1 MALDGKLLA
10 QARKKLDDIR
20 HHNEETQASRQ
31 REIYARLPAVR
42 NIDLRMQNQMRELS
56 SIALRRDADAKA
68 ALQRLEEEN
77 LALQERRKELLVA
90 AGYAPNY
97 TDDLYDCPDC
107 MDKGYRMDGRMCACL
122 KRLYNAE
129 VTRDLSGLLQGD
141 EHFGKFRLDY
151 YSNTPDESGNIPRE
165 IMEIILTMCKNYAVK
180 FDGRGANLIFT
191 GGPGLGKTF
200 LSACI
205 ARAVSQKGYSVAY
218 ESASVA
224 LNAFEKEKFSRD
236 MDEAAAASAKVKRY
250 LDCDLL
256 ILDDLGTEM
265 STAFTQS
272 ALYTII
278 NQRLISNKQ
287 TIISTNLDENAL
299 AAQYTAQITSRL
311 LGEYRWLHFMGS
323 DIRRMKK
330 T

>member
-20 HHNEETQASRQ
+20 HHNEETQAARQ

-42 NIDLRMQNQMRELS
+42 NIDLRMQNQMRELA
-56 SIALRRDADAKA
+56 SIAMRRDSEAKA
-68 ALQRLEEEN
+68 ALERLEAEN
-77 LALQERRKELLVA
+77 LALQSRRKELLVA
-90 AGYAPNY
+90 AGYPETY
-97 TDDLYDCPDC
+97 TDDLYNCPDC
-107 MDKGYRMDGRMCACL
+107 TDKGYRMDGRMCACL

-129 VTRDLSGLLQGD
+129 VTRDLSGLLKGD
-141 EHFGKFRLDY
+141 EQFGRFRLDY
-151 YSNTPDESGNIPRE
+151 YSDAPDENGNIPRE
-165 IMEIILTMCKNYAVK
+165 IMEIILTMCKNYAMK
-180 FDGRGANLIFT
+180 FDGNSPNLVFT

-224 LNAFEKEKFSRD
+224 LGAFEKEKFSRD
-236 MDEAAAASAKVKRY
+236 MEEAANAGAKVRRY

-265 STAFTQS
+265 NTAFTQS

-278 NQRLISNKQ
+278 NPRMTTGKQ

-299 AAQYTAQITSRL
+299 ASQYSAQITSRL
-311 LGEYRWLHFMGS
+311 LGEYRWLHFLGS

-330 T
+330 S

>member
-20 HHNEETQASRQ
+20 HHNEETQAARQ
-31 REIYARLPAVR
+31 REIYVRLPAVR
-42 NIDLRMQNQMRELS
+42 NIDLRMQNQMRELA
-56 SIALRRDADAKA
+56 SIAMRRDSDAKA
-68 ALQRLEEEN
+68 ALERLEEEN
-77 LALQERRKELLVA
+77 LTLQSRRKELLVA
-90 AGYAPNY
+90 AGYPENY

-129 VTRDLSGLLQGD
+129 VTRDLSGLLKGD
-141 EHFGKFRLDY
+141 EQFGKFRLDY
-151 YSNTPDESGNIPRE
+151 YSDTPDENGNIPRE
-165 IMEIILTMCKNYAVK
+165 IMEIILTMCKNYAMK
-180 FDGRGANLIFT
+180 FDGNSSNLVFT

-205 ARAVSQKGYSVAY
+205 ARTVSQKGYSVAY

-224 LNAFEKEKFSRD
+224 LGAFEKEKFSRD
-236 MDEAAAASAKVKRY
+236 MEEASTAGARVRRY

-265 STAFTQS
+265 NTAFTQS

-278 NQRLISNKQ
+278 NQRLIDGKQ
-287 TIISTNLDENAL
+287 TIISTNLDENML
-299 AAQYTAQITSRL
+299 SAQYTAQITSRL
-311 LGEYRWLHFMGS
+311 LGEYRWLHFLGS